1 MVKDPTTNAWVERTQ
16 FLDSCGAFNMIS
28 RSELHD
34 IRPASQ
40 YGMRPMRMRTIEET
54 TSWYQDVGKSYAR
67 DASGNTLVRLAYAYD
82 NQRKSE
88 DPFYLI
94 CLSTIVEEGIDS
106 NYHNR
111 ESCAGRVPMLRRV
124 APPMTENNKK
134 SQAKLAKPMGSGKP
148 KPKVGKKG
156 KARRS
161 RHHESLLAQL
171 EVEELAWQI
180 HDECQCKCTPRVV
193 RDMAY
198 EDYQAMVEDINPR
211 RGPQST
217 SFQLDNTQD
226 NQPYQLHDCD
236 DLVRAAF
243 PAYAPVEELSA
254 FDAGNY
260 RCYMTEIQLQAIV
273 NQQGIESS
281 GSSDLDMTLVDGV
294 SSPSRRRA
302 LPLAPR
308 ALIAEFDLRSDL
320 DSESDSE
327 GEGGDEEGFFGEG
340 GSLGSDYDSDD
351 NSTTAQVHRFFAKVE
366 GLGIDLG
373 EDMFSD
379 PWA

>member
-1 MVKDPTTNAWVERTQ
+1 MHMVKDPATNAWVERTQ

-54 TSWYQDVGKSYAR
+54 TSWYQDVGKSYAK

-161 RHHESLLAQL
+161 EHHESLLAQL

-217 SFQLDNTQD
+217 SFQLDSTQD

-260 RCYMTEIQLQAIV
+260 RCYMTEIQLRAIV
-273 NQQGIESS
+273 NQQ
-281 GSSDLDMTLVDGV
+281 VDRILWV
-294 SSPSRRRA
+294 IRSRHDACRRR
-302 LPLAPR
+302 
-308 ALIAEFDLRSDL
+308 S
-320 DSESDSE
+320 S
-327 GEGGDEEGFFGEG
+327 
-340 GSLGSDYDSDD
+340 
-351 NSTTAQVHRFFAKVE
+351 
-366 GLGIDLG
+366 
-373 EDMFSD
+373 
-379 PWA
+379 